1 LTHSLFGETQAEG
14 HGPVEAAAPGGELVR
29 LGRHLPEGIWLGTSS
44 WSFPGWR
51 GIVYE
56 DELTEARLARD
67 GLPAYSQHPLLRAVG
82 IDRGYYQALGAGEWA
97 RYAHQV
103 PEHFR
108 FVIKAPSM
116 ITDAVIRSGDHPR
129 AAAQPNPRFLDAA
142 LASDR
147 FVLPALEGLGG
158 RLGVLVLQFAP
169 MPAGVTRDAHAL
181 IGRLAE
187 FIAKLPRTHAG
198 AAATYAVELRN
209 PELLTPR
216 LVHALRE
223 VGARLCVGIHARM
236 PGAAR
241 QAAALRSM
249 DAPAGP
255 GPGGAPVV
263 EPGDGWT
270 LAGPL
275 VVRWN
280 LHAGL
285 RYEQAR
291 ARYAPFSR
299 LIDAD
304 LVTRGSLVHLI
315 RVALRSR
322 QPAYVIVNN
331 KAEGCAPLSCV
342 ELARALLDRPAE
354 A

>member
-14 HGPVEAAAPGGELVR
+14 HGPVEAAAPGEELAR
-29 LGRHLPEGIWLGTSS
+29 LGRHLPDGVYLGTSS

-97 RYAHQV
+97 RYAHLV

-108 FVIKAPSM
+108 FVVKAPSM
-116 ITDAVIRSGDHPR
+116 ITDAVIRSADHPR
-129 AAAQPNPRFLDAA
+129 AAAQSNPRFLDAA
-142 LASDR
+142 LASER
-147 FVLPALEGLGG
+147 FVLPALEGLGA
-158 RLGVLVLQFAP
+158 RLGALVLQFAP

-187 FIAKLPRTHAG
+187 FIAKLPRSHAG
-198 AAATYAVELRN
+198 ASATYAVELRN

-216 LVHALRE
+216 LVHALRDA
-223 VGARLCVGIHARM
+223 GARLCVGIHSRM

-241 QAAALRSM
+241 QATALRTM
-249 DAPAGP
+249 DAPAP
-255 GPGGAPVV
+255 T
-263 EPGDGWT
+263 EPGAQPADGWT

-280 LHAGL
+280 LRAGM

-304 LVTRGSLVHLI
+304 LVTRGTLVHLI

-342 ELARALLDRPAE
+342 ELARALLDRRAD